1 MKESKRLVAAG
12 YDEVAERHAEWAA
25 RTRVG
30 ERIEYVSRVL
40 AWLAPGST
48 ILDVGC
54 GAAGV
59 STRMLAASHR
69 LVGLDL
75 AWSNLDLARRNVPA
89 AAFVQADMS
98 EVSFRPASFDAVVAF
113 YSMIHLPRAEHG
125 PLLLSIADWLK
136 PGGLLAAAFGTRD
149 VAEGVEDDWLGVRM
163 FSSSHPPE
171 TTVRLISDAGL
182 RVMDAQ
188 IRTEDEDGVPV
199 PFLWVLAAHDT

>member
-1 MKESKRLVAAG
+1 MKEPKRWVAAG
-12 YDEVAERHAEWAA
+12 YEEVAERHAEWAA
-25 RTRVG
+25 GTRVG
-30 ERIEYVSRVL
+30 ERIEYASRVL

-59 STRMLAASHR
+59 STRMLAAPHR

-75 AWSNLDLARRNVPA
+75 AWSNLELARRNVPA
-89 AAFVQADMS
+89 AAFVQADMG

-113 YSMIHLPRAEHG
+113 YSIFHLPRAEHG
-125 PLLLSIADWLK
+125 PLLSSIAGWLK

-171 TTVRLISDAGL
+171 TTVRLVRDAGL
-182 RVMDAQ
+182 RVIDAQ

-199 PFLWVLAAHDT
+199 PFLWVLAARNA